1 MGVDVKTVDAIIAA
15 SAQVSQP
22 IPFEEYHTISLWMP
36 DAWTTANLTLQTS
49 LSGPEPAAES
59 AWRNVWTDAAE
70 LSLPV
75 AANRVVSVQFGLMV
89 PAGARW
95 IRLVSGTSASRVTQ
109 VAART
114 ITAAFRRF

>member
-1 MGVDVKTVDAIIAA
+1 MGADVKIVDAVIAA

>member
-1 MGVDVKTVDAIIAA
+1 MGVDVKIVDAVIAA

-22 IPFEEYHTISLWMP
+22 IPFEEYHTVSLWMP
-36 DAWTTANLTLQTS
+36 DAWTAANLTMQAS
-49 LSGPEPAAES
+49 LSVAEPAAEA
-59 AWRNVWTDAAE
+59 AWRNVWTDTAE
-70 LSLPV
+70 LSLP
-75 AANRVVSVQFGLMV
+75 AAVNRVISVQFGLMV

-114 ITAAFRRF
+114 ITASFRRF